1 MRRCWLVPV
10 MFLGAAQFLPAQR
23 QTTAAFV
30 DTYAHEHEF
39 SGTITIA
46 ESGRVTLSRSYGFAN
61 RAFRIPNTPRTRF
74 RVASITKAFTSTLIL
89 QLVDDGLL
97 DVQQPFGRYLPGY
110 HGPGADRITVHQL
123 LNHTSG
129 LANYD
134 KITSAEQAFTSGI
147 PAYQTPLT
155 AAQLLER
162 VSRDTVVH
170 PPGSVFDYNNGEYII
185 LGRIIEQLC
194 GKPYAT
200 VLSERILRP
209 LGMANSG
216 VLRQSMIVDSLAD
229 SYFYRDDLKALA
241 NDLPVYAENW
251 DAAGAMYSTSADLLR
266 FASALFGARLL
277 KPASLEQ
284 MLRPGLEDYGYGVWS
299 FESKFG
305 DATYH
310 VVKRP
315 GRIMG
320 TNSQLFRIV
329 ERDITIIL
337 LANTGS
343 ADLDE
348 FAAELGRRVVAA
360 QLPRR

>member
-1 MRRCWLVPV
+1 MKRYWLTA
-10 MFLGAAQFLPAQR
+10 LCCLAARTLPAQS
-23 QTTAAFV
+23 QTTASFV
-30 DTYAHEHEF
+30 EAYAREHDF
-39 SGTITIA
+39 SGAITIA
-46 ESGRVTLSRSYGFAN
+46 ESGRVTFSRSYGFAN

-74 RVASITKAFTSTLIL
+74 RIASITKAFTSTLIL
-89 QLVDDGLL
+89 QLVDEGLL
-97 DVQQPFGRYLPGY
+97 DVQQPFGRYLPAY

-134 KITSAEQAFTSGI
+134 KITSAEQALTSGI

-162 VSRDTVVH
+162 VSRDTVVNA
-170 PPGSVFDYNNGEYII
+170 PGTVFDYNNGEYII
-185 LGRIIEQLC
+185 LGRIIEQLR
-194 GKPYAT
+194 GKPYAS
-200 VLSERILRP
+200 VLSEHILRP
-209 LGMANSG
+209 LGMVNSG
-216 VLRQSMIVDSLAD
+216 VLRQALIVDSLAD

-241 NDLPVYAENW
+241 NDLPAYAENW

-266 FASALFGARLL
+266 FASALFGGRLL
-277 KPASLEQ
+277 KSASMAR

-299 FESKFG
+299 FESTFA

-315 GRIMG
+315 GQIMG

-329 ERDITIIL
+329 ERDITIVM
-337 LANTGS
+337 LANTGA

-348 FAAELGRRVVAA
+348 FAAELGKRVVAA
-360 QLPRR
+360 QDRRR

>member
-1 MRRCWLVPV
+1 MKHAWLAPALFVSV
-10 MFLGAAQFLPAQR
+10 VQLLPAQR
-23 QTTAAFV
+23 QTPAAFV
-30 DTYAHEHEF
+30 NSYAREHDF
-39 SGTITIA
+39 SGTIAIA
-46 ESGRVTLSRSYGFAN
+46 ESGRVTLSRSYGLAN
-61 RAFRIPNTPRTRF
+61 RAFRIPNTPRTRY
-74 RVASITKAFTSTLIL
+74 RIASITKAFTATLIL
-89 QLVDDGLL
+89 QLVDEGLL
-97 DVQQPFGRYLPGY
+97 DLQQPFGRYLPAY
-110 HGPGADRITVHQL
+110 RGPGADRITIHQL

-134 KITSAEQAFTSGI
+134 KVTSAEQALTNGI

-155 AAQLLER
+155 ASQLLER
-162 VSRDTVVH
+162 VSRDTIVH
-170 PPGSVFDYNNGEYII
+170 PPGTVFDYNNGEYII
-185 LGRIIEQLC
+185 LGRVVEQLR

-216 VLRQSMIVDSLAD
+216 VLRQAMIVDSLAD
-229 SYFYRDDLKALA
+229 SYFYREDLKALA
-241 NDLPVYAENW
+241 NDLPAYAENW
-251 DAAGAMYSTSADLLR
+251 DAAGAMYSTTADLLR
-266 FASALFGARLL
+266 FAGALFGARIL
-277 KPASLEQ
+277 KPESLAL
-284 MLRPGLEDYGYGVWS
+284 MVRPGLDDYGYGVWS

-315 GRIMG
+315 GQIMG

-329 ERDITIIL
+329 ERDITIIM
-337 LANTGS
+337 LANTGA

-360 QLPRR
+360 QDHRH